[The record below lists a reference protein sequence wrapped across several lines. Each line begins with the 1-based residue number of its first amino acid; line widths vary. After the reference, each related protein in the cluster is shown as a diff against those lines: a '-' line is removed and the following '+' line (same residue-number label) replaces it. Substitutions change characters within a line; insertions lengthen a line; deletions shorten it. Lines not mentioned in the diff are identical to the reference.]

1 MIIDSFSDSDD
12 TDPPPF
18 HRPSVRG
25 RGSSRARRPH
35 RRVPSRRVMDTNPV
49 APAPASTSDDFE
61 EVQKDEVKEDL
72 VDTKN
77 EVKFLENRYGPDG
90 YQNLYEVGSAPP
102 KKDKV
107 DKYSHFTFLSTV
119 YFNENGLPYQRTIDI
134 QSKPVKDLLK
144 DMITDYP
151 GISFS
156 TAQVV
161 LNFPLRVLWYYQN
174 ELKEARRKAKEEE
187 AESELGQHLDTLIK
201 FLDDEFESTNEE
213 FDNLTAEGLINFELL
228 WTLFKPGQLIY
239 TTMLMQPRVL
249 RLRSY
254 QRTECGASLKG
265 TFVDYDGSKF
275 GEADAEVD
283 VFGFTG
289 SKKIQDLN
297 VIPLHRVATKD
308 AIIKRLTDRGT
319 KFAALQGCHCK
330 KYNGVAVEMSMF
342 GPSKVPVNGRVMIDA
357 STHAAFNP
365 NSAKR
370 LRELTKPKEKAG
382 SNNND
387 DYYDDPYAYDNSGYG
402 GRNRN
407 RGHPVT
413 AQTDFSDS
421 PQATKRILELTDD
434 EKLICNA
441 AVWGY
446 TLGSKKWL
454 QFFVDDIE
462 QVVWNTDSFSK
473 LVLPEETKE
482 LICGL
487 VESHITN
494 ESHFDDF
501 VEGKGKGLISVLH
514 GAPGLGKTMTAE
526 TVAEYTRSP
535 LYTVSAGSLG
545 TDAVSV
551 EKNLDRILQ
560 LCTIWKAVLLLD
572 EADVYLEQ
580 RSLHDIQR
588 NALVSIF
595 LRLLEY
601 YHGILFLTSNRV
613 ETFDEA
619 IQSRIHIAIRYN
631 DLTPDARAQVWRNF
645 IAKIESSG
653 TKTAVV
659 EGDYDELKP
668 LLLNGRQIKNAT
680 RTALGIA
687 DRRGETLALKHLKL
701 VLGVVDAFEKDMV
714 AGRKVV

>member
-1 MIIDSFSDSDD
+1 
-12 TDPPPF
+12 
-18 HRPSVRG
+18 
-25 RGSSRARRPH
+25 
-35 RRVPSRRVMDTNPV
+35 MDNEPT
-49 APAPASTSDDFE
+49 AEKPASTSDEETFE
-61 EVQKDEVKEDL
+61 EVQKDEAV
-72 VDTKN
+72 KN
-77 EVKFLENRYGPDG
+77 EVKFLESRYGPDG

-144 DMITDYP
+144 GMITDYP

-174 ELKEARRKAKEEE
+174 ELKEARRKAKEED
-187 AESELGQHLDTLIK
+187 ADSELGTHLDTLIG

-213 FDNLTAEGLINFELL
+213 YDNLTAEGLINFELL

-239 TTMLMQPRVL
+239 TTILMQPRVL

-265 TFVDYDGSKF
+265 TFIDYDGSKF
-275 GEADAEVD
+275 GELDAEVD
-283 VFGFTG
+283 IFGFTG
-289 SKKIQDLN
+289 SKKIQELS

-308 AIIKRLTDRGT
+308 AIVKRLVERGT
-319 KFAALQGCHCK
+319 KFVSLQGCHCK
-330 KYNGVAVEMSMF
+330 KYNGVAVEMTMF

-370 LRELTKPKEKAG
+370 LRELTKPKDKTG

-387 DYYDDPYAYDNSGYG
+387 EYYEDPWAHDPYSS
-402 GRNRN
+402 RNRN
-407 RGHPVT
+407 RGGPT
-413 AQTDFSDS
+413 QATDFGDS
-421 PQATKRILELTDD
+421 PHSAKPTLELTDD
-434 EKLICNA
+434 QKLICNA

-454 QFFVDDIE
+454 QFFVDDISE
-462 QVVWNTDSFSK
+462 VIWNTDSFSK

-494 ESHFDDF
+494 QAHFDDF

-645 IAKIESSG
+645 IAKIEGSG
-653 TKTAVV
+653 TATAVV
-659 EGDYDELKP
+659 ESDFAELAP
-668 LLLNGRQIKNAT
+668 LPLNGRQIKNAT

-701 VLGVVDAFEKDMV
+701 VLGVVDAFEKDM
-714 AGRKVV
+714 AGGRRVVE